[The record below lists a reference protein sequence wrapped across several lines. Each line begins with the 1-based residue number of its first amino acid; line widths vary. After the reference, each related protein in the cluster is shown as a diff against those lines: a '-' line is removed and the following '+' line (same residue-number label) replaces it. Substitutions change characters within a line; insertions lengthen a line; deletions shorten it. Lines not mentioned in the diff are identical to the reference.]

1 MSQARRH
8 GLLHTI
14 AQRRAGK
21 PHHSVLNMLD
31 LDEEEKE
38 VDSQYG
44 PDAAVLRKKMP
55 WFMTPPMAPP
65 AETRPQHKPQE
76 RRDTKGT
83 TP

>member
-1 MSQARRH
+1 MDENKKKDHAR
-8 GLLHTI
+8 LV
-14 AQRRAGK
+14 K
-21 PHHSVLNMLD
+21 K
-31 LDEEEKE
+31 EKKG
-38 VDSQYG
+38 DSQYG
-44 PDAAVLRKKMP
+44 PAAAVLRKKMP